1 MTASK
6 QARIEA
12 AWKLYRETAAA
23 AAKLHEETANSLD
36 SAWKLYRE
44 TKAKIEAEP

>member
-12 AWKLYRETAAA
+12 ALKLYEKTEALALKLYNETA
-23 AAKLHEETANSLD
+23 
-36 SAWKLYRE
+36 
-44 TKAKIEAEP
+44 AKIEAEP